1 MVIHV
6 NRFQRLG
13 RLSNRR
19 LWIAKVAKG
28 SLFAWRPA
36 FHKDSTSTAQVF
48 CRKRYVCVR
57 SCRSAM
63 PCTPVHTENFFDL
76 DPFGRARR
84 RTYRGP
90 YCMARLYV
98 VAFSKNKQQA
108 RRLLAETLL
117 CVYNPDSP
125 SGQAPRAQSLIGPA
139 QFASR
144 TNWPFIS
151 GLKVIYEH
159 EHFRGRVPSQP
170 WWGGQAD
177 RGKTEKTKSEKFEMS
192 KISKSQ
198 KTKSLKTFTII
209 FC

>member
-1 MVIHV
+1 MLV
-6 NRFQRLG
+6 
-13 RLSNRR
+13 
-19 LWIAKVAKG
+19 KVCDAVHSGAHGK
-28 SLFAWRPA
+28 LF
-36 FHKDSTSTAQVF
+36 
-48 CRKRYVCVR
+48 Y
-57 SCRSAM
+57 
-63 PCTPVHTENFFDL
+63 L
-76 DPFGRARR
+76 DPFGRAQRG
-84 RTYRGP
+84 TYRWP

-108 RRLLAETLL
+108 RRLAETLL

-159 EHFRGRVPSQP
+159 EHFRGRVPSQD
-170 WWGGQAD
+170 GQAD